1 MIFKKEQT
9 RGELDGFLD
18 AGSHVVGELRFQD
31 TFRIDGRLEG
41 SIQSEGNLVIGEN
54 GHVEGEIQVRQ
65 VYVAGVVRGTI
76 REAHRVE
83 IGATGKVYG
92 DLQTESLVLE
102 DGAFF
107 QGRSTMEKPGAM
119 EPDKVAK
126 LLLELPEDEPLGAID
141 AAEGGARR
149 TG

>member
-1 MIFKKEQT
+1 MIFKNEQA

-18 AGSHVVGELRFQD
+18 AGSHVVGELRFQE
-31 TFRIDGRLEG
+31 TFRVDGRLEG
-41 SIQSEGNLVIGEN
+41 SILSEGKLVVGEN

-65 VYVAGVVRGTI
+65 VYIAGVVRGTI

-92 DLQTESLVLE
+92 DLQTESLILE

-107 QGRSTMEKPGAM
+107 QGRSTMEEPGAM
-119 EPDKVAK
+119 EPGTVAN
-126 LLLELPEDEPLGAID
+126 LVLETPEDEPLDAIGAG
-141 AAEGGARR
+141 EVGAKG
-149 TG
+149 TS